1 MPHTRIKLC
10 PDLAHVKKGGGDPLE
25 IIKKYLDRIEYIH
38 LKDITDDG
46 MFCPLSVGILDM
58 DTIVETLKKAPHEI
72 EIAIEC
78 DGWSGDPAEG
88 ARITA
93 DYLQKHGF

>member
-1 MPHTRIKLC
+1 
-10 PDLAHVKKGGGDPLE
+10 
-25 IIKKYLDRIEYIH
+25 
-38 LKDITDDG
+38 